1 MSKHFL
7 RGAIL
12 AAALAG
18 SAGAQAATPASTDD
32 WQYALALYGWFP
44 TIGGS
49 LKYPLPSGAIA
60 DVEAGPG
67 DYLQDLQFAFMG
79 SFLAR
84 KNDWSILADLIY
96 LDLSGEKGKAT
107 VSRLPGG
114 TGFDLKAE
122 SSLKG
127 TLFQLAGAYTVARND
142 SANLDV
148 LVGLRYAGFDADT
161 DLSLEGPL
169 PPTLPTARLSESVN
183 LLDGII
189 GVKGQVEWDGS
200 WFSPYYLD
208 VGTGDTD
215 LTWQALVGVGYRW
228 DWGDL
233 VLAYRHLSYDMGSD
247 KLLQDVD
254 FSGPALG
261 VVFRF

>member
-1 MSKHFL
+1 MSQYLL

-12 AAALAG
+12 AVALAG
-18 SAGAQAATPASTDD
+18 SAVTQAATPASTDN
-32 WQYALALYGWFP
+32 WQTALALYGWFP
-44 TIGGS
+44 TVGGS
-49 LKYPLPSGAIA
+49 LKYPLPSGAVA

-107 VSRLPGG
+107 VSRRPGG

-169 PPTLPTARLSESVN
+169 LPTLPTARLSDSVN
-183 LLDGII
+183 LLDGSI
-189 GVKGQVEWDGS
+189 GVKGQVEWGS
-200 WFSPYYLD
+200 NWFSPYYLD
-208 VGTGDTD
+208 IGTGDTEF
-215 LTWQALVGVGYRW
+215 TWQALAGVGYT
-228 DWGDL
+228 
-233 VLAYRHLSYDMGSD
+233 
-247 KLLQDVD
+247 
-254 FSGPALG
+254 
-261 VVFRF
+261 